1 MPEPTNVLIVANRT
15 AVAERLL
22 DAVERRAESGPARFH
37 LVVPATPRGLHR
49 VVDPEVTGV
58 EEAGGQL
65 ERALPLLSAAA
76 GSEVTGRVGS
86 ADPVAAIHDALGEQP
101 CDEVIIST
109 LPRRMSRWLHIDLPS
124 KARGFGL
131 PVTHVE
137 AHARS
142 AAAAVTAPEQHAGIA
157 A

>member
-1 MPEPTNVLIVANRT
+1 MPEPANILIVANRT

-22 DAVERRAESGPARFH
+22 GAVERRAERGPSRFH

-49 VVDPEVTGV
+49 VVDPEVTGR
-58 EEAGGQL
+58 EEATAQL
-65 ERALPLLSAAA
+65 ERAIPLLSMAA
-76 GSEVTGRVGS
+76 GSEVTGRVGD
-86 ADPVAAIHDALGEQP
+86 ADPVAAIHDALGEHP
-101 CDEVIIST
+101 CDELIIST
-109 LPRRMSRWLHIDLPS
+109 LPRRFSRWLHIDLPS

-137 AHARS
+137 AREGRV
-142 AAAAVTAPEQHAGIA
+142 AAAAPERRPVLA

>member
-1 MPEPTNVLIVANRT
+1 MPEPSHVLIVANRT

-22 DAVERRAESGPARFH
+22 DAVKRRAQAGPAHFH

-49 VVDPEVTGV
+49 VVDPEVTGG
-58 EEAGGQL
+58 EEATAQL

-76 GSEVTGRVGS
+76 GSEVTGCVGV
-86 ADPVAAIHDALGEQP
+86 ADPVAAIHDALGERP
-101 CDEVIIST
+101 CDELIIST

-124 KARGFGL
+124 KARGFGV

-142 AAAAVTAPEQHAGIA
+142 DAAEAPEQRSAVA

>member
-1 MPEPTNVLIVANRT
+1 MPEPSNVLIVANRT

-22 DAVERRAESGPARFH
+22 DTVKRRAQAGPAHFH

-49 VVDPEVTGV
+49 VVDPEVTGG
-58 EEAGGQL
+58 EEATAQL

-76 GSEVTGRVGS
+76 GSEVTGRVGV
-86 ADPVAAIHDALGEQP
+86 ADPVAAIHDALGERP
-101 CDEVIIST
+101 CDELIIST

-131 PVTHVE
+131 PVTHIE
-137 AHARS
+137 AHAHRD
-142 AAAAVTAPEQHAGIA
+142 AVAEPPLAVA
-157 A
+157 V

>member
-1 MPEPTNVLIVANRT
+1 MPEPSNVLIVANRT

-22 DAVERRAESGPARFH
+22 DAVKRRAQAGAAHFH

-49 VVDPEVTGV
+49 VVDPEVTGG
-58 EEAGGQL
+58 EEATAQL

-76 GSEVTGRVGS
+76 GSQVTGCVGV
-86 ADPVAAIHDALGEQP
+86 ADPVAAIHDALGERP
-101 CDEVIIST
+101 CDELIIST

-137 AHARS
+137 AHARGD
-142 AAAAVTAPEQHAGIA
+142 AAEAPEQRSAVA